1 MVKNFKGIVKVS
13 DVQNEFNKLVQGLN
27 TSVDEYNNI
36 DEVKNIDYNKAGSL
50 LGQLGYTLTIGGLKQ
65 FMQIYNGFCF
75 GCKVFKTGNN
85 QCKPTGGIL
94 VTEDKFYRIPTDI
107 VSGHG
112 SMLFYNPKTDKCLL
126 GGTTKVTKQVSIPA
140 ATSNNKPWIITT
152 NYSQSTAW
160 KGVNYNQYGKN
171 KSGWSLGN
179 LKDAFPKN
187 KIELK
192 DGSIINKSECARYI
206 TLKYPSEL
214 TYKKSSSTYISI
226 CLCTPNLQPFNGAM
240 VLGNIAIGFDSDNL
254 TTHYFL
260 NNTAD
265 FRENGVRCGQVDANT
280 FRIDFQLA
288 GKSDRKFK
296 SVTIAIPELVI
307 VNSSINATGAY
318 PATPVIAQGIGI
330 YGQNPTTTVT
340 VLDNDTHDDVYKI
353 ADLNWEKTS
362 SDKLWLN
369 DLPHSM
375 T

>member
-13 DVQNEFNKLVQGLN
+13 DVQNEFDKLVQGLN

-160 KGVNYNQYGKN
+160 KGVNYNQHGKS
-171 KSGWSLGN
+171 KSGWNLGDMR
-179 LKDAFPKN
+179 DAFN
-187 KIELK
+187 KIELQK
-192 DGSIINKSECARYI
+192 EGSTIDRSKCPRWIE
-206 TLKYPSEL
+206 LKYPTKL
-214 TYKKSSSTYISI
+214 TYTKSNNAILSI
-226 CLCTPNLQPFNGAM
+226 CLCTPKLQPFNGSLAM
-240 VLGNIAIGFDSDNL
+240 GTLSVGFD
-254 TTHYFL
+254 
-260 NNTAD
+260 NNKLVNHLFINSKPEWT
-265 FRENGVRCGQVDANT
+265 EHGVRCFQVDANT
-280 FRIDFQLA
+280 LCIQFRIAKDKAISFN
-288 GKSDRKFK
+288 R
-296 SVTIAIPELVI
+296 VTIGVPVLV
-307 VNSSINATGAY
+307 VLNNGTLNGAGL
-318 PATPVIAQGIGI
+318 PSTPILMQGIGI
-330 YGQNPTTTVT
+330 YGDNPTTTVT

-362 SDKLWLN
+362 SDKIWLN

>member
-13 DVQNEFNKLVQGLN
+13 DVQNEFDKLVKGLN

-140 ATSNNKPWIITT
+140 ATSNNKPWTITT

-179 LKDAFPKN
+179 MRDAFTSGDLQKEGSSIDRN
-187 KIELK
+187 KCTRWIELK
-192 DGSIINKSECARYI
+192 
-206 TLKYPSEL
+206 YPTKL
-214 TYKKSSSTYISI
+214 TYTKSNNAILSI
-226 CLCTPNLQPFNGAM
+226 CLCTPKLQPFNGSF
-240 VLGNIAIGFDSDNL
+240 VLGTLSVGFDSNIL
-254 TTHYFL
+254 VNHFFT
-260 NNTAD
+260 NNTTD
-265 FRENGVRCGQVDANT
+265 WGTNGVKCGQLDANT
-280 FRIDFQLA
+280 FLIQFRIAKDKAISFNRI
-288 GKSDRKFK
+288 S
-296 SVTIAIPELVI
+296 IAIPQMVI
-307 VNSSINATGAY
+307 LNNAIDAAGSY
-318 PATPVIAQGIGI
+318 PTTPLLMQAIGI
-330 YGQNPTTTVT
+330 YGDNPTTTVT

-375 T
+375 M

>member
-13 DVQNEFNKLVQGLN
+13 DVQNEFDKLVKGLN

-107 VSGHG
+107 ISGHG

-140 ATSNNKPWIITT
+140 ATSNNKPWTITT

-179 LKDAFPKN
+179 MRDAFTSGDLQKEGSSIDRN
-187 KIELK
+187 KCTRWIELK
-192 DGSIINKSECARYI
+192 
-206 TLKYPSEL
+206 YPTKL
-214 TYKKSSSTYISI
+214 TYTKSNNAILSI
-226 CLCTPNLQPFNGAM
+226 CLCTPKLQPFNGSF
-240 VLGNIAIGFDSDNL
+240 VLGTLSVGFDSNIL
-254 TTHYFL
+254 VNHFFT
-260 NNTAD
+260 NNTTD
-265 FRENGVRCGQVDANT
+265 WGTNGVKCGQLDANT
-280 FRIDFQLA
+280 FLIQFRIAKDKAISFN
-288 GKSDRKFK
+288 R
-296 SVTIAIPELVI
+296 VTIGIPVLAVLN
-307 VNSSINATGAY
+307 NSTIDTGL
-318 PATPVIAQGIGI
+318 PNTPLLMQAIGI
-330 YGQNPTTTVT
+330 YGDNPTTTVT

-375 T
+375 M